1 MLARGEEKEHGVIA
15 GEFGGEATIL
25 QAADNQGSPARTCH
39 SHESG
44 ERPWM
49 VTSRNFAGW
58 YFSILRICA
67 ACRSF
72 SRSDLE
78 IQYRTEMTL
87 VVTVLVGT
95 HMAIGPYR

>member
-1 MLARGEEKEHGVIA
+1 MASSPANLAAKRLSSKPL
-15 GEFGGEATIL
+15 TIRR
-25 QAADNQGSPARTCH
+25 SPARTCH